1 MCIQLYAA
9 FLVSV
14 GKWAE
19 KPARGALVRL
29 EKKNL
34 FVWDQ
39 AVPVLNV
46 SVCGTS
52 LREAASFSPAWTAVH
67 QGKWCCA
74 LEKVYVIIQDKCVYV
89 CEQSGNERVQ
99 IGYLCVQVCA
109 CLVIRLHLTIATVI
123 FLTPWKLNWAK
134 WQDIKFLNL
143 PYVLHRVCGRL
154 FLWKSCY
161 SPLLLLHCERKMTL
175 TIIGAYHG
183 LFHCENWCIKMIL
196 FIWG

>member
-14 GKWAE
+14 GKSAE

-29 EKKNL
+29 KKK
-34 FVWDQ
+34 
-39 AVPVLNV
+39 
-46 SVCGTS
+46 SVCVRSGCSCPECECLCEPCGTS

-109 CLVIRLHLTIATVI
+109 CACLVMRLVCQYAASPDI
-123 FLTPWKLNWAK
+123 
-134 WQDIKFLNL
+134 WQMETS
-143 PYVLHRVCGRL
+143 VCSQCFVDQYFVNRL
-154 FLWKSCY
+154 
-161 SPLLLLHCERKMTL
+161 
-175 TIIGAYHG
+175 I
-183 LFHCENWCIKMIL
+183 N
-196 FIWG
+196 

>member
-29 EKKNL
+29 EKKK
-34 FVWDQ
+34 
-39 AVPVLNV
+39 
-46 SVCGTS
+46 SVCVRSGCSCPECECLCEPCGTS

-143 PYVLHRVCGRL
+143 PYVRHRVCGKL
-154 FLWKSCY
+154 FLWKSC
-161 SPLLLLHCERKMTL
+161 
-175 TIIGAYHG
+175 
-183 LFHCENWCIKMIL
+183 
-196 FIWG
+196 